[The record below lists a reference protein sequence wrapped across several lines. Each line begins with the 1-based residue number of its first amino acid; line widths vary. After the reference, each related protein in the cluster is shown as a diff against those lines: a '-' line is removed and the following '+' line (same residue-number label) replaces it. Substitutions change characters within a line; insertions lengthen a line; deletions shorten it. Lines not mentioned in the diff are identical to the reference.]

1 MTYQVIR
8 VLAPAVLA
16 STVLACAGG
25 GESPDWDDPACVAL
39 ALAGLPCSSGG
50 GAQQVVTVQQ
60 IQQMEDP
67 MDPVC
72 PGTGPRVVVHNV
84 VLTAVDTY
92 DEDGSGRV
100 GGVWVQDPGGG
111 AQSGVQLYNPVVIP
125 SRTRLVP
132 GDIVD
137 LIGTV
142 DEFVLCNPDGT
153 PMDRNGTLTEIGAGS
168 VQKVGET
175 LPPDPVVI
183 AEAEL
188 ATLASAEPWE
198 GCLVRLENVTM
209 SGPYDR
215 YDELTTA
222 GGVKVANDLY
232 EIPGVAAGVHYA
244 ALSGVVTYF
253 FGFKLLPR
261 GPQDVE
267 P

>member
-1 MTYQVIR
+1 V
-8 VLAPAVLA
+8 
-16 STVLACAGG
+16 G
-25 GESPDWDDPACVAL
+25 L
-39 ALAGLPCSSGG
+39 ALSGLPCSSGG
-50 GAQQVVTVQQ
+50 GAQQVVTVRQ
-60 IQQMEDP
+60 IENTSDP
-67 MDPVC
+67 AY
-72 PGTGPRVVVHNV
+72 PGVDARVVVRSV
-84 VLTAVDTY
+84 VLTAVDDY

-111 AQSGVQLYNPVVIP
+111 AWSGVQLYNPVVIP

-142 DEFVLCNPDGT
+142 DEFVLLNPDGT
-153 PMDRNGTLTEIGAGS
+153 PMDRNGTLTEIANGS

-175 LPPDPVVI
+175 LPSDPVVI
-183 AEAEL
+183 PESDL
-188 ATLASAEPWE
+188 AALASAEPWE
-198 GCLVRLENVTM
+198 GCLVRLANVTM

-232 EIPGVAAGVHYA
+232 EIPGVAAGTHFTA
-244 ALSGVVTYF
+244 ISGVVTYF

>member
-1 MTYQVIR
+1 MTYQVAR
-8 VLAPAVLA
+8 TLVSALLA
-16 STVLACAGG
+16 STVLACADGR
-25 GESPDWDDPACVAL
+25 ELPPDWDDPACVAL
-39 ALAGLPCSSGG
+39 ALSGLPCSSGG
-50 GAQQVVTVQQ
+50 GAQQVVTVRQ
-60 IQQMEDP
+60 IENTSEP
-67 MDPVC
+67 AY
-72 PGTGPRVVVHNV
+72 PGVDARVVVRNV
-84 VLTAVDTY
+84 VLTAVDEF

-111 AQSGVQLYNPVVIP
+111 AWSGVQLYNPVVIP

-137 LIGTV
+137 LIGIV
-142 DEFVLCNPDGT
+142 DEFVLLNSDGT

-175 LPPDPVVI
+175 LPPAPATI
-183 AEAEL
+183 GESEL
-188 ATLASAEPWE
+188 GTLASAEPWE
-198 GCLVRLENVTM
+198 GCLVRIPNVTL
-209 SGPYDR
+209 SGPYDSR
-215 YDELTTA
+215 GEAPAA
-222 GGVKVANDLY
+222 GGFDVADDLY
-232 EIPGVAAGVHYA
+232 RVPGLAAGVHYA